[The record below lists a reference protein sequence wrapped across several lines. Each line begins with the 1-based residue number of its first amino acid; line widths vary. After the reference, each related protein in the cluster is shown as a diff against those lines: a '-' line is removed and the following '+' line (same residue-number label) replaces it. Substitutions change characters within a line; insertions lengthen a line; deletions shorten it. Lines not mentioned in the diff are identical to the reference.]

1 MRTRPY
7 EEFSALGSSNEE
19 AVDVNNHGVIVGN
32 STMSDGSGRGWVRY
46 ADGTVVDIGTLMGL
60 PNVKV
65 VGISDGGVVAGSRH
79 IRSTVVSDLL
89 RLHLDRRARDDEPRR
104 TELGHG
110 HRPQRRHDRPYRSP
124 VLPVARRQG
133 DRPQRGT
140 RSRPR
145 RWLHPDL
152 GRVDQRSRHDRL
164 ARLVLGIRDGR
175 CARARRPRHRGLP
188 RRSPL
193 RARVPDGEL
202 DRRRQ
207 HDRGGQSHRTV
218 RRHRQQRRRGPHRDR
233 VVRRSRRSAARRS
246 AHDDRAGQVDP
257 AHVHPVR
264 HRGPG
269 LEGRS
274 RRRADRPR
282 HRDARRLRQRRRQ
295 RDVSDA
301 GGPTPDRQRARHE
314 QRRLDVGR
322 LSGVRLQRPLRVEG
336 VRRRHDEHQA
346 VDPEHDRPERGAARS
361 VRHQGADRA
370 ERVAGRSRRPLDG
383 RAHLPLLHPNLDG
396 GARRHP
402 SGASAGHARHA
413 ERRLA
418 VRRPVLGADDPGA
431 ADRHDARVQRLRHR
445 QPRRAVLG
453 RWPAI
458 HCRPPATR
466 SARATGSCRWTA
478 RCHGVDRHGGVPDP
492 AHRHDVLAAAVR
504 RLRAAPP
511 RRAAPGGRRPRRQQP
526 RGDCRPRL
534 RRISRSCCRSTAKRF
549 PPARPATSRFRS

>member
-1 MRTRPY
+1 
-7 EEFSALGSSNEE
+7 
-19 AVDVNNHGVIVGN
+19 
-32 STMSDGSGRGWVRY
+32 MSDGSSRGWVRY
-46 ADGTVVDIGTLMGL
+46 TDGTVVDIGTLMGL

-65 VGISDGGVVAGSRH
+65 VGISDGGVVAGSRQ
-79 IRSTVVSDLL
+79 RRAAVVSDLL
-89 RLHLDRRARDDEPRR
+89 RLHLDRRARDDRQPRR
-104 TELGHG
+104 TSLVMDIARNGDMTGHIG
-110 HRPQRRHDRPYRSP
+110 ARSYLWHDGKAIDLNEALDLDPADGFILTSG
-124 VLPVARRQG
+124 VLINDQGTIVYIGSYWGYETVVA
-133 DRPQRGT
+133 
-140 RSRPR
+140 
-145 RWLHPDL
+145 L
-152 GRVDQRSRHDRL
+152 
-164 ARLVLGIRDGR
+164 
-175 CARARRPRHRGLP
+175 
-188 RRSPL
+188 
-193 RARVPDGEL
+193 VPDGAGCVVCLDGHLYEHEFPTGSLIDAGNTIVEGNPTEL
-202 DRRRQ
+202 FADIVNN
-207 HDRGGQSHRTV
+207 DDVARTV
-218 RRHRQQRRRGPHRDR
+218 TVSFVGTDGQPLDDPRTMTVPAKSTQHTYIPFDTEGLAWKDGVDAGPIDL
-233 VVRRSRRSAARRS
+233 
-246 AHDDRAGQVDP
+246 GI
-257 AHVHPVR
+257 
-264 HRGPG
+264 
-269 LEGRS
+269 EI
-274 RRRADRPR
+274 
-282 HRDARRLRQRRRQ
+282 
-295 RDVSDA
+295 RDVS
-301 GGPTPDRQRARHE
+301 GNVVGSETFQTRVVPRPDRQRARHE
-314 QRRLDVGR
+314 QRRVDVGR